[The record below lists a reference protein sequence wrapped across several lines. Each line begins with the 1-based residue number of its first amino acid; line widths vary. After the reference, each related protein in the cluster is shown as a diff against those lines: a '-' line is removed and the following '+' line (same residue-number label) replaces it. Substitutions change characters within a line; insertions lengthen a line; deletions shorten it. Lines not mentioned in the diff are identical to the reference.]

1 MGLGSRIALVYAVL
15 MVACVGALTIYLLI
29 VGQESY
35 LAALNQ
41 GAEAQAKLVREAV
54 LPYLSPSHSLSEV
67 DGLAKRLGHESG
79 VRVTIISPR
88 GVVLGDSESDP
99 ATMENHANRP
109 EVLAALG
116 QGFGESSRRSATV
129 GYDALYVAV
138 PIEDGGQLLGVARVA
153 VPLEQVNRAAA
164 NTTLAIILGG
174 LVAIGL
180 AVGLA
185 FLIARSMAR
194 PINQLTEIAGL
205 MAEGHLDRRVG
216 IYSKDEIGQLS
227 RAFDQMADR
236 LRVTIKDI
244 SAERNALSAVLSTMA
259 DGILIVDGSGKVAM
273 ANRAA
278 GALLRLPSTQLEGK
292 SFVEVLRD
300 HELSGVLQRCLEL
313 GIQQSGTT
321 EVGTPRR
328 SVRIVAAPLRGEQTR
343 ALALLQDLTE
353 VRRAESVRRDF
364 IANVS
369 HELRT
374 PLTTL
379 KALVETLEDG
389 AISEPELAAD
399 FLSKMHS
406 EVDGIAQM
414 VGELLELSR
423 IESGQ
428 APLHMEPQ
436 EVESLI
442 QRAVDRLQAQVE
454 RTGLGLST
462 DLPPTLPRVMADPQ
476 RIQQVMANLVHNSTK
491 FTPAGGRITIGA
503 RVERDMVAISVAD
516 TGVGI
521 AAEDLPRIFER
532 FYKADRSRTKGG
544 GTGLGL
550 AIAKHIIEAHG
561 GRIRAESVE
570 GEGSTFTFTLPLATP
585 SDNTP

>member
-1 MGLGSRIALVYAVL
+1 

-99 ATMENHANRP
+99 VTMENHANRP

-227 RAFDQMADR
+227 R
-236 LRVTIKDI
+236 
-244 SAERNALSAVLSTMA
+244 
-259 DGILIVDGSGKVAM
+259 
-273 ANRAA
+273 
-278 GALLRLPSTQLEGK
+278 
-292 SFVEVLRD
+292 
-300 HELSGVLQRCLEL
+300 
-313 GIQQSGTT
+313 
-321 EVGTPRR
+321 
-328 SVRIVAAPLRGEQTR
+328 
-343 ALALLQDLTE
+343 
-353 VRRAESVRRDF
+353 
-364 IANVS
+364 
-369 HELRT
+369 
-374 PLTTL
+374 
-379 KALVETLEDG
+379 
-389 AISEPELAAD
+389 
-399 FLSKMHS
+399 
-406 EVDGIAQM
+406 
-414 VGELLELSR
+414 
-423 IESGQ
+423 
-428 APLHMEPQ
+428 
-436 EVESLI
+436 
-442 QRAVDRLQAQVE
+442 
-454 RTGLGLST
+454 
-462 DLPPTLPRVMADPQ
+462 
-476 RIQQVMANLVHNSTK
+476 
-491 FTPAGGRITIGA
+491 
-503 RVERDMVAISVAD
+503 
-516 TGVGI
+516 
-521 AAEDLPRIFER
+521 
-532 FYKADRSRTKGG
+532 
-544 GTGLGL
+544 
-550 AIAKHIIEAHG
+550 
-561 GRIRAESVE
+561 
-570 GEGSTFTFTLPLATP
+570 
-585 SDNTP
+585 